1 MAEITF
7 GTSSAANLFG
17 SGLGFYG
24 STFGSSVQIGA
35 YQSKTFITD
44 STGTTNG
51 GSAYNIKYGNHPAT
65 GISEIVVTGVP
76 LVRINAGYR
85 TLDIHFDHT
94 SNVNVQNCQFRVYD
108 RTNVNYPAS
117 GVNTKVA
124 ELINF
129 SGQTYTAWDP
139 GSGGSF
145 GNANT
150 ITCHGSGDLFWWG
163 EAWPSADVAVSYY
176 QNSVGT
182 KFYNGTTAS
191 AATNGDVRLSTVTG
205 ADDTVGGTGLIVP
218 LVDSPG
224 SGGRY
229 LNNQY
234 QAGAQ
239 KLAPKWKQYYIP
251 GTTRDVPNIGT
262 AGLSDSTY
270 TTYGGTGIDRRH
282 TWRVAISATPL
293 SIGSKDQYGAYLS
306 LEYL

>member
-7 GTSSAANLFG
+7 GTSSALNLQG

-44 STGTTNG
+44 ATGATNG
-51 GSAYNIKYGNHPAT
+51 GTAYNIKYGSHPAT
-65 GISEIVVTGVP
+65 GLSEAINSGVP
-76 LVRINAGYR
+76 LVRINGGVR
-85 TLDIHFDHT
+85 TLDINFDHT
-94 SNVNVQNCQFRVYD
+94 SEVKVQNCQFRVYD

-129 SGQTYTAWDP
+129 GGQTYTAWVAAN
-139 GSGGSF
+139 

-163 EAWPSADVAVSYY
+163 EAWPAVDVAKNYY
-176 QNSVGT
+176 TNSVGT
-182 KFYNGTTAS
+182 LFYNGTTS
-191 AATNGDVRLSTVTG
+191 SSVTNGDVRLAAITG
-205 ADDTVGGTGLIVP
+205 GDDTVGGTGLIVP

-229 LNNQY
+229 LNDQY

-262 AGLSDSTY
+262 AGETAASY

-293 SIGSKDQYGAYLS
+293 SIGSKEQYGAYVS